1 MAATPFLASAE
12 ELAHRLQGIRCR
24 CGHTQITRVL
34 AHAID
39 RHAETPLAALVL
51 VGDACEEPLDLLA
64 AGTGAHEPRGMRVFA
79 LQEGADPEAA
89 RTFATL
95 ARLTGGAH
103 VPFDAD
109 SPDML
114 RRLLEGVAAC
124 GAPAEPRASSV
135 SPRPPSKP
143 PASSDASCYQN
154 APLEEFGKLFKL
166 LPSLS
171 SMQRKEDCRCVVV
184 SP

>member
-1 MAATPFLASAE
+1 MSLCYFRGPTEMAATPFLASAE
-12 ELAHRLQGIRCR
+12 ELAHRLQGIQCR
-24 CGHTQITRVL
+24 CGHTQIACVL

-64 AGTGAHEPRGMRVFA
+64 AGAGTLEPRGMRVFA

-114 RRLLEGVAAC
+114 RRLLEGVAAWSAG
-124 GAPAEPRASSV
+124 GASRLARLAQAS
-135 SPRPPSKP
+135 
-143 PASSDASCYQN
+143 
-154 APLEEFGKLFKL
+154 LEAARLLRRLL
-166 LPSLS
+166 LPG
-171 SMQRKEDCRCVVV
+171 R